1 MKTLVVGA
9 GPTGLV
15 AACQLLRHGVDVRVI
30 DRASGPATTSRALGL
45 QPRGVEVLGRIGALG
60 DLPQRALNLEDVTFY
75 ADGRTIS
82 SVRVVAPE
90 GSSRPLVI
98 GQTEIEAALRARLAD
113 LGGAVEWGTEL
124 RALAQR
130 PDGVT
135 ATLADGSAIEA
146 DWVLGCDGS
155 RSVVRT
161 EAGIGFP
168 GTKVAERFL
177 LADVAVNLPRRH
189 TGSASWLHRDGM
201 FVAIPLPGAGPAPV
215 WRFMADVP
223 LSEADEPG
231 QEGVMA
237 HLRQAAATRAGLAEL
252 DIEEVRWTS
261 TFRINRRLA
270 DAYRR
275 GRVLIAGDAAH
286 VHSPFGGQ
294 GMNTGIGDAE
304 NVAWKLAMV
313 ARGLADESLVDSYQ
327 AERRPVAGDVLDNTT
342 FTTKLLLSG
351 NPLVRAVRDRIVLP
365 VLGSAPAR
373 ARLLATVSQ
382 LGVSYRRGPLGGH
395 GGVGDRV
402 PNLLCRDQAGRPA
415 RLHNGCWTLVVPS
428 AGAPECVTI
437 AREWL
442 GDELVVLTGD
452 DPAVRLVRPDAH
464 LAWRGSPAGT
474 KLGRWLSN
482 ALGPAMASRRE
493 AAARP

>member
-1 MKTLVVGA
+1 MTILVVGG

-15 AACQLLRHGVDVRVI
+15 AACRLRLHGVDVRVI

-45 QPRGVEVLGRIGALG
+45 QPRGIEVLGRIGALG
-60 DLPQRALNLEDVTFY
+60 DLPRRALDLEDVTFY

-82 SVRVVAPE
+82 SVKVTAPE

-113 LGGAVEWGTEL
+113 LGGTVEWGTEL
-124 RALAQR
+124 CALTQH

-135 ATLADGSAIEA
+135 VSVADGSTIEA

-155 RSVVRT
+155 RSVVRA

-177 LADVAVNLPRRH
+177 LADVAARLPRKH
-189 TGSASWLHRDGM
+189 TGSASWLHADGM
-201 FVAIPLPGAGPAPV
+201 FVAIPLPGAGPAPI
-215 WRFMADVP
+215 WRLMADVA
-223 LSEADEPG
+223 LADADEPDV
-231 QEGVMA
+231 EGVMA
-237 HLRQAAATRAGLAEL
+237 HLRQAAATRAGLADL
-252 DIEEVRWTS
+252 VVEEVCWTS
-261 TFRINRRLA
+261 TFQIDRRLA
-270 DAYRR
+270 DDYRR

-313 ARGLADESLVDSYQ
+313 ARGLADDSLLDSYS
-327 AERRPVAGDVLDNTT
+327 AERRPVAGDVLDSTT

-351 NPLVRAVRDRIVLP
+351 RPVVRAVRDRIVLP
-365 VLGSAPAR
+365 VLASDPAQ
-373 ARLLATVSQ
+373 ARLLAKASQ
-382 LGVSYRRGPLGGH
+382 LGVSYRRGPLGGR

-402 PNLLCRDQAGRPA
+402 PNL
-415 RLHNGCWTLVVPS
+415 HNGRWTLVVPQD
-428 AGAPECVTI
+428 GAPECVAI
-437 AREWL
+437 ARNWL

-452 DPAVRLVRPDAH
+452 DPRVRLVRPDAH
-464 LAWRGSPAGT
+464 LAFCGSRAGT
-474 KLGRWLSN
+474 KLERWLSS
-482 ALGPAMASRRE
+482 ALGPARASRRV
-493 AAARP
+493 AAAR

>member
-1 MKTLVVGA
+1 MKTLVVGG

-15 AACQLLRHGVDVRVI
+15 AACRLRLDGVEARVI

-60 DLPQRALNLEDVTFY
+60 DLPHRALDLRDVTFY
-75 ADGRTIS
+75 ANGRMIS
-82 SVRVVAPE
+82 SVKVTAPE
-90 GSSRPLVI
+90 GASRPLVI
-98 GQTEIEAALRARLAD
+98 GQTEIEAALRARLAE
-113 LGGAVEWGTEL
+113 LGGTVEWGTEL
-124 RALAQR
+124 RALTQH

-135 ATLADGSAIEA
+135 ATMADGSAIEA
-146 DWVLGCDGS
+146 EWVLGCDGS
-155 RSVVRT
+155 RSVVR
-161 EAGIGFP
+161 EQAGIGFP

-177 LADVAVNLPRRH
+177 LADVAMHLPREH
-189 TGSASWLHRDGM
+189 TGSTSWLHARGM
-201 FVAIPLPGAGPAPV
+201 FVAIPLPGAGPAPI
-215 WRFMADVP
+215 WRLMADVP
-223 LSEADEPG
+223 LAEADELD

-252 DIEEVRWTS
+252 DIAEVRWTS

-270 DAYRR
+270 DDYRR

-313 ARGLADESLVDSYQ
+313 ARGLAGESLLDSYP

-342 FTTKLLLSG
+342 FTTRLLLSG
-351 NPLVRAVRDRIVLP
+351 QPVVRAVRDRIVLP
-365 VLGSAPAR
+365 VLASGPAQ
-373 ARLLATVSQ
+373 ARLVAKASQ
-382 LGVSYRRGPLGGH
+382 LGVSYRRGPLGGP

-402 PNLLCRDQAGRPA
+402 PDVRNGR
-415 RLHNGCWTLVVPS
+415 WTLVVPPG
-428 AGAPECVTI
+428 GAPECVAI

-442 GDELVVLTGD
+442 GDELAVLSGD
-452 DPAVRLVRPDAH
+452 DAVVRLVRPDAH
-464 LAWRGSPAGT
+464 LAWRGSRAGT
-474 KLGRWLSN
+474 KLDRWLSN
-482 ALGPAMASRRE
+482 ALGPATASRE
-493 AAARP
+493 VAAAPQ